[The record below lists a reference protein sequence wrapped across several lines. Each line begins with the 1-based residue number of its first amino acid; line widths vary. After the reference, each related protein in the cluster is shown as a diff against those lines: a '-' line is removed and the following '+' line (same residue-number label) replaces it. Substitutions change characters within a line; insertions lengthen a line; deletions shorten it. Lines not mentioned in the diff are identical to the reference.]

1 MFMKLFGM
9 PDFAVLLDE
18 NEAERL
24 TRVIAADRILRRA
37 RAQWGVRK
45 TAAAAAA
52 PVVTE

>member
-9 PDFAVLLDE
+9 PDFAVILDE

-45 TAAAAAA
+45 RLRLQLP